1 MTILFI
7 SSGNSG
13 DISPIVKAQGESLKK
28 FGVSVE
34 YFIIQGKGVKGYSKN
49 ALRLRKHLK
58 TKKYD
63 VVHAHFVFSAYVATL
78 AGAKPLVV
86 SLMGSDTAKT
96 GVIKIITRFLL
107 KNVWG
112 FTLVKSEKMKA
123 EIGFDD
129 LLVLPNGVNFTH
141 FKPFNREEAIAKIGW
156 NPQKRHVLFGSSP
169 SRPEK
174 NFDLAQKAFN
184 ALNLPNIELKT
195 LENVPFEIVP
205 YYYSAADVVLL
216 TSHREGSP
224 NVIKEAMACS
234 RPIVV
239 TPVGDVQ
246 KVIGDTAH
254 CHIVD
259 AETDKVAAALSE
271 ILSLPYLS
279 TDGRQQISWLNQDE
293 IALKLIEIYK
303 GLQR

>member
-49 ALRLRKHLK
+49 AIRLRKHLK
-58 TKKYD
+58 SKKYD
-63 VVHAHFVFSAYVATL
+63 AVHAHFVFSAFVATL

-86 SLMGSDTAKT
+86 SMMGSDTAKT
-96 GVIKIITRFLL
+96 GIIKKITRFLQ

-112 FTLVKSEKMKA
+112 FTLVKSEKMKT
-123 EIGFDD
+123 ELGVDD
-129 LLVLPNGVNFTH
+129 LLVLPNGVNFEH
-141 FKPFNREEAIAKIGW
+141 FKPINREESIAQIGW
-156 NPQKRHVLFGSSP
+156 NPEKRYVLFGSNS

-195 LENVPFEIVP
+195 LVNVPFEQVP
-205 YYYSAADVVLL
+205 FYYSAADVVLL

-224 NVIKEAMACS
+224 NVIKEAMACN

-239 TPVGDVQ
+239 TPVGDVK

-259 AETDKVAAALSE
+259 AEKNKVAAALSE

-279 TDGRQQISWLNQDE
+279 TNGRNQVSWLNQDE
-293 IALKLIEIYK
+293 IALKLIDIYK
-303 GLQR
+303 GLQQ